1 MRIVHRRSR
10 DLQREAPAALCSR
23 GGGEL
28 YRGSPCWLVGGRRL
42 CEECVS
48 AWLLEEMAPFRV
60 FAGEVE
66 R

>member
-1 MRIVHRRSR
+1 MRFVHRRNR

-23 GGGEL
+23 CGGEL
-28 YRGSPCWLVGGRRL
+28 YRGAPCWLVGGRRL
-42 CEECVS
+42 CEECVK